1 VNDRAFELREA
12 FDRSFAR
19 ASSTEAAV
27 IESLLGIRVGM
38 ARYVLRLADV
48 SGVFADKKI
57 TWLPGPVSEL
67 RGIAGFRGAVLP
79 VYDLGM
85 LLGCSRAAAPPRW
98 LVVTAAAPIGLAFE
112 GFDGY
117 LSVRSDAIVRDGRA
131 EAIEGHVREV
141 AQGEVNRPIIHL
153 PSILETIRNR
163 GGHNRQT

>member
-1 VNDRAFELREA
+1 MNEQASALREA
-12 FDRSFAR
+12 FDLSFAQP
-19 ASSTEAAV
+19 SSAEATAV
-27 IESLLGIRVGM
+27 ESLLEIRVGT

-57 TWLPGPVSEL
+57 TWLPSPVSEL
-67 RGIAGFRGAVLP
+67 LGIAGFRGAVLP

-85 LLGCSRAAAPPRW
+85 LLGYSRAAAPRW

-112 GFDGY
+112 AFGGY
-117 LSVRSDAIVRDGRA
+117 LSVRSDAVVQVGRA
-131 EAIEGHVREV
+131 EAVERHVREV
-141 AQGEVNRPIIHL
+141 AQSEVAMPIIHV